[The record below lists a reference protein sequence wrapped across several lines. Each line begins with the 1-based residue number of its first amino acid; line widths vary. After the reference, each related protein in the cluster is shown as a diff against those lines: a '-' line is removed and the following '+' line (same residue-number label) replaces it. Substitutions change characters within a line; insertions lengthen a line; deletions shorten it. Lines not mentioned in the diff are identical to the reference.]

1 MKKILF
7 FLLLA
12 LPGFSQNFKLPRYEK
27 LVLPNGLTLM
37 LMEQHEVP
45 VLAVSVGL
53 PAGAVYDGTQ
63 YGLANLTAE
72 SLKFGTKS
80 FPKAL
85 LDEKLDFLG
94 AQLSTYATLETAT
107 LTSSFAVKDQ
117 ETVWPM
123 IKEVLVNP
131 AFDASE
137 FEKRKSR
144 LLVELKQAKQRPS
157 AVLGEYFNHFYYGN
171 QPYGS
176 PADGTPESIGG
187 ITLDQVKNFYRTHYQ
202 PNGTVVSVVGD
213 FNTAAMK
220 AKLTT
225 LFKDWKKGTAA
236 TQPPALKAVPNQSR
250 VLLVNKENA
259 TETQI
264 IIGQKGVPMNNP
276 DYVGIE
282 VVNTVLGARF
292 TSWLVDELRVNHGY
306 TYGVRSS
313 SI

>member
-7 FLLLA
+7 FLLLT

-107 LTSSFAVKDQ
+107 LTSSSVRP
-117 ETVWPM
+117 PM
-123 IKEVLVNP
+123 MLEAPTP
-131 AFDASE
+131 AA
-137 FEKRKSR
+137 RTCIPAR
-144 LLVELKQAKQRPS
+144 T
-157 AVLGEYFNHFYYGN
+157 GN
-171 QPYGS
+171 
-176 PADGTPESIGG
+176 
-187 ITLDQVKNFYRTHYQ
+187 
-202 PNGTVVSVVGD
+202 
-213 FNTAAMK
+213 
-220 AKLTT
+220 
-225 LFKDWKKGTAA
+225 
-236 TQPPALKAVPNQSR
+236 
-250 VLLVNKENA
+250 
-259 TETQI
+259 
-264 IIGQKGVPMNNP
+264 
-276 DYVGIE
+276 
-282 VVNTVLGARF
+282 
-292 TSWLVDELRVNHGY
+292 
-306 TYGVRSS
+306 RSS
-313 SI
+313 R